1 MLSLATFG
9 LNYQFLLTADIAG
22 ATENAVKASQGLS
35 DEFWNKIFQGGL
47 FGQISWTAQI
57 IAGLGFL
64 YRGYQIVQEAQ
75 GKNVSQGEL
84 WKSVLKS
91 LFVLLLI
98 STMFA
103 QKGALSKNGVLVL
116 KNYTNTFSTR
126 MMTGIANDREFNQMR
141 SASSGKLKSQPIFQ
155 TFNHEAQLCV
165 NSATKQACFQKAVD
179 KLNNEV
185 STQNITDPEIR
196 TAVANINAEAAKGI
210 TPVTPSTAAAA
221 APPDEKNWWDNILDI
236 GSKITS
242 FASDMASNLIAL
254 VLQGMA
260 IGFFLAIDITM
271 LVLGLTF
278 PINLGLSL
286 YDNGESLKTWLG
298 NFWTLANAKICF
310 SIVTGI
316 IVYLQIWS
324 ESGAAGLVGGFGLF
338 VIELLMA
345 VFVPA
350 ITYYY
355 CQGTALAMSSAM
367 NSMSAGAAKGTAANT
382 FKLGKAGGRMAI
394 NKIKKMRA

>member
-1 MLSLATFG
+1 MMLLDHID
-9 LNYQFLLTADIAG
+9 LNYQLFLTADIAG
-22 ATENAVKASQGLS
+22 ATDNAVKASQGLS
-35 DEFWNKIFQGGL
+35 NEFWNKIFQGGL
-47 FGQISWTAQI
+47 FGQISNTAQI

-64 YRGYQIVQEAQ
+64 YRGYQILQEAQ
-75 GKNVSQGEL
+75 GKIDHRHEL
-84 WKSVLKS
+84 WRSVISS
-91 LFVLLLI
+91 LVVLGLI

-103 QKGALSKNGVLVL
+103 QNGALSKNGVLAL
-116 KNYTNTFSTR
+116 KNYTDKFSER

-165 NSATKQACFQKAVD
+165 NSATKPACFQKAVD
-179 KLNNEV
+179 KLNDEV
-185 STQNITDPEIR
+185 RNQGITDPEIR

-210 TPVTPSTAAAA
+210 TPVTPSTP
-221 APPDEKNWWDNILDI
+221 APPPADKNWWDNILDI
-236 GSKITS
+236 GKKITD

-254 VLQGMA
+254 ILQGMA

-271 LVLGLTF
+271 LLIGLTF

-324 ESGAAGLVGGFGLF
+324 ESGAAGIVGGFGLF

-345 VFVPA
+345 IFVPA

-367 NSMSAGAAKGTAANT
+367 NSMSAGAVKGTAANV
-382 FKLGKAGGRMAI
+382 FKLGKAGGKMGLG
-394 NKIKKMRA
+394 KIKKMMA

>member
-9 LNYQFLLTADIAG
+9 LDYQFLLTADIAG

-64 YRGYQIVQEAQ
+64 YRGYQIVQEAH
-75 GKNVSQGEL
+75 GKSVAQGEL

-242 FASDMASNLIAL
+242 FASDTASNLIAL
-254 VLQGMA
+254 VLQ
-260 IGFFLAIDITM
+260 IG
-271 LVLGLTF
+271 
-278 PINLGLSL
+278 
-286 YDNGESLKTWLG
+286 
-298 NFWTLANAKICF
+298 
-310 SIVTGI
+310 
-316 IVYLQIWS
+316 
-324 ESGAAGLVGGFGLF
+324 
-338 VIELLMA
+338 
-345 VFVPA
+345 
-350 ITYYY
+350 
-355 CQGTALAMSSAM
+355 
-367 NSMSAGAAKGTAANT
+367 
-382 FKLGKAGGRMAI
+382 
-394 NKIKKMRA
+394 RAHV